1 MPKLRLDPALKHI
14 SSVYIDKVQKTVRDA
29 TKKRINQN
37 SLKLITNI
45 SDDMRKKIED
55 VLKEGETAG
64 RSVAATASKL
74 LKTGLDKGPFKS
86 ARRRAYLIART
97 ELHRARQ
104 LGALDIF
111 KAAGINYVVWMG
123 IPEDGR
129 ICVYCKAKHGR
140 NYHIDNIEEK
150 PPLHPRCRCRLL
162 PSDYQLEITPRRKGV
177 TKMKITPT
185 SHDYKYV
192 VKLGKSL
199 EKADVYI
206 RTRFGKKEIVHKPIK
221 WRITF
226 ADGKH
231 VIIESKNRL
240 LAMQEAKKHSNLTI
254 QSVSVH
260 DLEKSIF
267 QKSESKY
274 SCVLAELNPLMAK
287 KVKEI
292 IKLIDPEDL
301 HEKTED
307 EDEPHI
313 TVLYGLHTEVPEDAK
328 EVLRG
333 TEFPLDASV
342 VCAEVFKPEGRDYDV
357 LVLSANSPDIE
368 ELNDKLGKLP
378 NTTDFEFYHPH
389 ITVAYLKR
397 GRGDKYQNIVTG
409 LEGKALKFNVLE
421 FSDKEQKKTEIDIE
435 KARSHKYIKREG
447 VKGNYKYTYPDDEII
462 STSLFPYPEKFIRE
476 KLKSGVV
483 TDLKATIIW
492 RSAGS
497 TEALV
502 EINGIKFVI
511 DNSNRLKMAGVTTDY
526 SKRDVI
532 IPVAG
537 KTGGELNEY
546 LKQFPKLGKDDFP
559 PSEVITEK
567 VQKIAKQY
575 NLKDVKLV
583 GGSVRELNI
592 LDNELKKIAEHV
604 TIDGHAGTGRNGGL
618 EIDLGK
624 IKDVASAA
632 GVYDIDTNILTVS
645 EIGWALAHE
654 IGHYICVQNKTWDY
668 DFFDLVEGDFL
679 RQNIPG
685 EKGEWIGLKQQMVGW
700 VNKNISSAPAFFS
713 DAYIPENKE
722 AMFRQAVGN
731 LILKLA
737 DYYATAPGLK
747 DSIETEAA
755 RYPDFVANLR
765 GWRNVSSDVQV
776 QEPNLLS
783 LGLDDP
789 GPSDSEVMY
798 NYELNVNE
806 IFARVVHTYVNESA
820 TREFEYNPEYYLIV
834 KEFGDKYLKTGLIKS
849 FIILEKARS
858 HKYIRRE
865 GLPGRYSYFY
875 PEQKEQGITRK
886 DLDDILNSPYVSSDE
901 KIITNVLD
909 EYWDDPDTKKLI
921 AIRNQVLEDV
931 RKKLQGIHYDENN
944 LKRRLLTYSLE
955 VNDYA
960 SHFPAIVYV
969 SSSPTDEM
977 TIGLELHQDGH
988 FEMFEGNEEA
998 TPETLDLVN
1007 NLLGVGNKKIRVWSN
1022 QSHEIA
1028 EKIRAGTIPK
1038 GIFVSPKR
1046 EVAEAYWG
1054 EGRELVNFEIP
1065 LKNLSQV
1072 SDIDWQVRESV
1083 RQDQIE
1089 DPLRFADRGIYETK
1103 SGKMVE
1109 SPTTL
1114 DWKDLSLEDL
1124 KKLDQETIIS
1134 VKFSG
1139 GRGGTS
1145 RQKIKVKRLILFN
1158 PAKQE
1163 IEGPEGTYEH
1173 RLATGLVKSNKKIG
1187 KSFDKTKFVLNKD
1200 RARAMIHRLHKSKV
1214 KYVPFRTDY
1223 GDITW
1228 AKRTE
1233 RGFLLKN
1240 VRFGK
1245 GDAIL
1250 LKAGRIGKITSVGK
1264 DGVTA
1269 RDDTGNKYQ
1278 ILNKSIT
1285 IVKQRRL
1292 EK

>member
-1 MPKLRLDPALKHI
+1 MPRIKLSPVLEEI
-14 SSVYIDKVQKTVRDA
+14 TNIYIQKVPQTVKTA
-29 TKKRINQN
+29 TKNRINQD

-45 SDDMRKKIED
+45 SDDMRIKIEN
-55 VLKEGETAG
+55 VLKEGEEHG

-74 LKTGLDKGPFKS
+74 LKTGLDRGVFRS
-86 ARRRAYLIART
+86 SRVRAYKIART
-97 ELHRARQ
+97 ELHRSRQ
-104 LGALDIF
+104 LGAKDIF
-111 KAAGINYVVWMG
+111 RAAKIETVVWVG
-123 IPEDGR
+123 ISDGR
-129 ICVYCKAKHGR
+129 LCVYCKSMAGKHFKL
-140 NYHIDNIEEK
+140 DELKDEEL
-150 PPLHPRCRCRLL
+150 PPKHTNCRCRLL
-162 PSDYQLEITPRRKGV
+162 PAFYQLKVMPRRKGV

-185 SHDYKYV
+185 THDYKYV

-199 EKADVYI
+199 EKSDVYI
-206 RTRFGKKEIVHKPIK
+206 SNRFGKQEIVHKPIK

-231 VIIESKNRL
+231 VTVESKNRL
-240 LAMQEAKKHSNLTI
+240 EAMQEAKKQSNLTI
-254 QSVSVH
+254 QSVSIH
-260 DLEKSIF
+260 DSEQSIL

-287 KVKEI
+287 KVKEV
-292 IKLIDPEDL
+292 IKLIDPKDL

-307 EDEPHI
+307 EGEPHI

-368 ELNDKLGKLP
+368 ELNDKLGELP

-421 FSDKEQKKTEIDIE
+421 FSDKEQKKTEIGIE

-447 VKGNYKYTYPDDEII
+447 ISGSYKYTYPDDEIT
-462 STSLFPYPEKFIRE
+462 STSLFPYPDKFIRE
-476 KLKSGVV
+476 KLKSGDVA
-483 TDLKATIIW
+483 DLKATIIW
-492 RSAGS
+492 REPGS
-497 TEALV
+497 KESLID
-502 EINGIKFVI
+502 INGVRFLI
-511 DNSNRLKMAGVTTDY
+511 DDSNRLKIAGVHTNY
-526 SKRDVI
+526 SNRVGI
-532 IPVAG
+532 LPVAG
-537 KTGGELNEY
+537 KTQGELNEY

-559 PSEVITEK
+559 PSDVITEK

-575 NLKDVKLV
+575 NLKDIKLI

-624 IKDVASAA
+624 IKDIASAA
-632 GVYDIDTNILTVS
+632 GVYDRDTNILTVS

-668 DFFDLVEGDFL
+668 DFFDLAEEDFL

-685 EKGEWIGLKQQMVGW
+685 EEGKLIGLKQQMVGW

-713 DAYIPENKE
+713 DDYMPENKE
-722 AMFRQAVGN
+722 TAFRQAFGK

-737 DYYATAPGLK
+737 DYYATASGLK
-747 DSIETEAA
+747 DFIEAEAA
-755 RYPDFVANLR
+755 RYPDFVANMR
-765 GWRNVSSDVQV
+765 EQGMGKKPW
-776 QEPNLLS
+776 QEE
-783 LGLDDP
+783 P
-789 GPSDSEVMY
+789 GPSGSEVMY

-849 FIILEKARS
+849 LELLKARS

-886 DLDDILNSPYVSSDE
+886 DLDAVLNSSYLSSDE
-901 KIITNVLD
+901 KIIINVLD
-909 EYWDDPDTKKLI
+909 DYWDDPDTKKLI

-931 RKKLQGIHYDENN
+931 RKKLQGIHYDEKD
-944 LKRRLLTYSLE
+944 LKRQLLTCSLE
-955 VNDYA
+955 VYDYA

-969 SSSPTDEM
+969 SSSPTDGM

-998 TPETLDLVN
+998 TPKTLDLVN

-1038 GIFVSPKR
+1038 RIFVSPKR

-1054 EGRELVNFEIP
+1054 EGRELVSFEIP

-1083 RQDQIE
+1083 
-1089 DPLRFADRGIYETK
+1089 K
-1103 SGKMVE
+1103 H
-1109 SPTTL
+1109 
-1114 DWKDLSLEDL
+1114 
-1124 KKLDQETIIS
+1124 
-1134 VKFSG
+1134 
-1139 GRGGTS
+1139 
-1145 RQKIKVKRLILFN
+1145 
-1158 PAKQE
+1158 
-1163 IEGPEGTYEH
+1163 EGPEGTYEH
-1173 RLATGLVKSNKKIG
+1173 RLATGLVKSNKKMS
-1187 KSFDKTKFVLNKD
+1187 KSFDKTKFILNKD
-1200 RARAMIHRLHKSKV
+1200 KARAMIHRLHKSKV

-1240 VRFGK
+1240 VQFGK
-1245 GDAIL
+1245 GDDVL

-1269 RDDTGNKYQ
+1269 RDETGNKYQ